1 MANTV
6 ETVSMADNA
15 YRRDLGDGLLLR
27 WSTAEDVEQVAAVY
41 AYAFR
46 DSAEAS
52 LNWHVP
58 HWTRD
63 MFSGRHPHITP
74 RDFAVVEDTASHTIV
89 ASACLLGN
97 TIAYEGV
104 SLPFGR
110 PEVVASMPD
119 YRNRGLIRAIFEL
132 IHAKSEARGDLLQ
145 GITGISYYYRQFG
158 YEYAASAG
166 TTLTIQ
172 FSAIPRLKP
181 DATEPYT
188 LREATVEDIPLL
200 ERLMA
205 REQTLANAAI
215 TTALPA
221 DYIRW
226 AMAGMRAESV
236 ERWRLYLILDAS
248 GRPSGYLQ
256 LAPARWGPAINV
268 NGLALEEGVPLI
280 AALPAVL
287 RGAQALAD
295 TVVPAR
301 DNQPPVSGLRFH
313 VMGDHP
319 LRATLEALAPVT
331 AAYPFSPYP
340 YLWYIRAPDLPR
352 LIQHIAPALERRLAD
367 SAQAGYT
374 GELTLNFY
382 RGGLRLAFEQGKLT
396 AAEDWRK
403 PLWGDGK
410 AGYPPLVFLQQLCG
424 YRSLAELRGIYP
436 DVWAEGDAAPLLD
449 TLFPKRPSFLLPLD

>member
-1 MANTV
+1 MADSVDTIP
-6 ETVSMADNA
+6 MADNA

-27 WSTAEDVEQVAAVY
+27 WSTAEDVEQVAALY
-41 AYAFR
+41 AHAFR
-46 DSAEAS
+46 DSAEAP

-63 MFSGRHPHITP
+63 LFSGRHPYISPH
-74 RDFAVVEDTASHTIV
+74 DFAVVEDTTSHTIV
-89 ASACLLGN
+89 ASACLLGY
-97 TIAYEGV
+97 TIAYEGI

-119 YRNRGLIRAIFEL
+119 YRDRGLIRAIFEL

-145 GITGISYYYRQFG
+145 GITGIAYYYRQFG
-158 YEYAASAG
+158 YEYAAPDG
-166 TTLTIQ
+166 VTLTVQ
-172 FSAIPRLKP
+172 FSSIPQLKP
-181 DATEPYT
+181 DAPEPFT
-188 LREATVEDIPLL
+188 LRAATIEDIPLL
-200 ERLMA
+200 QRLMA
-205 REQTLANAAI
+205 REQALANAAI
-215 TTALPA
+215 TTPLSA

-226 AMAGMRAESV
+226 AIADMRTEAV

-248 GRPSGYLQ
+248 AHPSGYLR
-256 LAPARWGPAINV
+256 LSPARWGPTIYL
-268 NGLALEEGVPLI
+268 NGLALDEGVPLT
-280 AALPAVL
+280 AALPSVL
-287 RGAQALAD
+287 RGAQGLAD
-295 TVVPAR
+295 TVIPAR
-301 DNQPPVSGLRFH
+301 DNLPPVSGARIH
-313 VMGDHP
+313 MMGDHP
-319 LRATLEALAPVT
+319 LRAALEALAPVIT
-331 AAYPFSPYP
+331 DYPFSPYP

-352 LIQHIAPALERRLAD
+352 LIQRIAPALERRLAA

-396 AAEDWRK
+396 VAEDWRR

-424 YRSLAELRGIYP
+424 YRSLAELRNIYP

-449 TLFPKRPSFLLPLD
+449 ALFPKRPSFLLPLD